1 MAWRK
6 FFY

>member
-6 FFY
+6 I

>member
-6 FFY
+6 